1 MEFLLAQK
9 LYTGVSIA
17 HDSMHPAQHKVAVV
31 NHAIHR
37 LVHLPLSN
45 DEILKETQAIQY
57 IASLNGLRLDILKMI
72 RRKRLKLLLTED
84 ATSPANPPRTRCI
97 RLPYLGKLS
106 NQLSRELRRCDYRV
120 GFYPHTTVNQLSTLK
135 DKIPPAKRS
144 GIYRLTC
151 GECPSLYIGQT
162 GRKFST
168 CLSDH
173 QTAYNKKKPKDSAMT
188 KHCLETGHNFANI
201 STDLV
206 CSSSKG
212 RFMNQAEEVETIY
225 SHKIS
230 GKICS
235 TI

>member
-1 MEFLLAQK
+1 
-9 LYTGVSIA
+9 
-17 HDSMHPAQHKVAVV
+17 
-31 NHAIHR
+31 
-37 LVHLPLSN
+37 
-45 DEILKETQAIQY
+45 
-57 IASLNGLRLDILKMI
+57 MI

-84 ATSPANPPRTRCI
+84 TTPPANPPRTRWI

-120 GFYPHTTVNQLSTLK
+120 GFYPHTTVNQLSSLK
-135 DKIPPAKRS
+135 DMIPPAKRS

-168 CLSDH
+168 RLSDH
-173 QTAYNKKKPKDSAMT
+173 QKAYNRKKSNDSAMA
-188 KHCLETGHNFANI
+188 KHCLETGHNFSNI

-206 CSSSKG
+206 RSCSKG
-212 RFMNQAEEVETIY
+212 RFMNQVEEVETIY
-225 SHKIS
+225 SHKIN